1 MKTVAKFASGEQG
14 LCTSEIIEEF
24 ANEQTS
30 SIIKLL
36 FMLPIKHLTQ
46 QDKRALILYLSI
58 ALLSA
63 ACLAFVM
70 LYLADFKLTKQEI
83 SQPSP
88 SRNR

>member
-1 MKTVAKFASGEQG
+1 MVAKFALVERD
-14 LCTSEIIEEF
+14 LFTSEIIEAF

-30 SIIKLL
+30 SIIKVR

-46 QDKRALILYLSI
+46 QDKRALILYFSI

-70 LYLADFKLTKQEI
+70 LYLSDFKLTKQEI
-83 SQPSP
+83 AQPSP
-88 SRNR
+88 SRKR

>member
-1 MKTVAKFASGEQG
+1 
-14 LCTSEIIEEF
+14 
-24 ANEQTS
+24 
-30 SIIKLL
+30 
-36 FMLPIKHLTQ
+36 MLPIKHLTQ
-46 QDKRALILYLSI
+46 QDKRALILYFSI

-63 ACLAFVM
+63 ACVAFVM